1 MTLRDQ
7 LSQAVK
13 DAMKARDALRVSTL
27 RMMTAALKDRDIAA
41 RSRAGGALVTDDE
54 ILQMLQ
60 TMVRQRRESAG
71 IYETAGRPELAQKEM
86 EEIAIIEGFL
96 PRQLS
101 EQESRD
107 AIASL
112 IAELG
117 AVSVKDMGR
126 VMAQVKERFAGKMD
140 FSRASGLVK
149 SLLG

>member
-1 MTLRDQ
+1 MTLRDR
-7 LSQAVK
+7 LSRAVK

-27 RMMTAALKDRDIAA
+27 RLMTSALKDRDIAA
-41 RSRAGGALVTDDE
+41 RTRAGGAVADDE

-96 PRQLS
+96 PRQMS
-101 EQESRD
+101 DAEARD

-117 AVSVKDMGR
+117 ATSIKDMGR
-126 VMAQVKERFAGKMD
+126 VMAQIKERFAGKMD

>member
-1 MTLRDQ
+1 
-7 LSQAVK
+7 
-13 DAMKARDALRVSTL
+13 
-27 RMMTAALKDRDIAA
+27 
-41 RSRAGGALVTDDE
+41 
-54 ILQMLQ
+54 
-60 TMVRQRRESAG
+60 MVRQRRESAG

>member
-41 RSRAGGALVTDDE
+41 RTRAGGAFITDDE
-54 ILQMLQ
+54 ILQLLQ

-117 AVSVKDMGR
+117 AASVKDMGR

>member
-41 RSRAGGALVTDDE
+41 RTRAGGALITDDE

-117 AVSVKDMGR
+117 AASVKDMGR